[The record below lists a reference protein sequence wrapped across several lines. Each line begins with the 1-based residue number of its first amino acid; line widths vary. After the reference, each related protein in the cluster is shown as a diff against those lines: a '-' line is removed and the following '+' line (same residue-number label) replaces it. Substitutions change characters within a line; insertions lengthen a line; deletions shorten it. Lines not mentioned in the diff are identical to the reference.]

1 MRRSGKQRKAE
12 LQHKRAVKR
21 GDAPQPEK
29 QPRKKNFRRPPKLGH
44 SLDARELAD
53 DASRAARKLQSQFVK
68 LDNDFLETTKH
79 LAATLP
85 LTRPISADVCLL
97 GILDADYQPGS
108 DLEIDQL
115 SVPRRPKWKYTM
127 SKDDVDANEQG
138 HFRKWITQTDAIVE
152 RWHHNQNNHPVASCN
167 GAGSTAQGV
176 PDTTLQSKMPCPPTH
191 FERNLEVWRQLWR
204 VTEISQILL
213 CLLDSRCPP
222 LHFPPSLES
231 YLVTRKA
238 KIILVLTKV
247 DIAGPERAEAWT
259 AYLRKR
265 HPGLP
270 IVQVEAYQQKVGEQG
285 RPVYESHLPLPF
297 REHLVNAMRQV
308 HEEMLIP
315 PERVR
320 SDEAKLKRWNPPV
333 KRDIDWDGLL
343 HAHGKKVGSIIGGAA
358 VPKGKGKEEET
369 ADDAQEP
376 DQEGSDKEG
385 QFEWQEPEFLTV
397 GLIGQPN
404 VGKSSLLNALF
415 GIHKVRASRTPG
427 KTKHFQ
433 TLFWTPDVRLVDCPG
448 LVMPAFTP
456 MDTQVLC
463 GTLPISRVSAIPFCI
478 HQIAQLL
485 PLETILGLT
494 YPSANTALVEDK
506 RTWRDG
512 KQPTAKDNGV
522 RWTATEIMIAYAN
535 KKGWVTAKAGR
546 PDIHRAGNAILRLVA
561 EGKISW
567 AFWPP
572 GTDLTAVRSSGGNGI
587 WLTRGAVEHGQTLD
601 EDDEVGSGDETDVD
615 GIESSASDEENNE
628 EGTLPDEDAEY
639 QDADVKSIP
648 FGRFGVLATDG

>member
-1 MRRSGKQRKAE
+1 
-12 LQHKRAVKR
+12 
-21 GDAPQPEK
+21 
-29 QPRKKNFRRPPKLGH
+29 
-44 SLDARELAD
+44 
-53 DASRAARKLQSQFVK
+53 
-68 LDNDFLETTKH
+68 
-79 LAATLP
+79 
-85 LTRPISADVCLL
+85 
-97 GILDADYQPGS
+97 
-108 DLEIDQL
+108 
-115 SVPRRPKWKYTM
+115 M

-138 HFRKWITQTDAIVE
+138 YFRRWMTQTDAIVE
-152 RWHHNQNNHPVASCN
+152 RWHNQNKQPVAS
-167 GAGSTAQGV
+167 GTDLGSADSSI
-176 PDTTLQSKMPCPPTH
+176 PDTVVQDKMPCPPTH

-222 LHFPPSLES
+222 LHFPSSLES
-231 YLVTRKA
+231 YLASRKA
-238 KIILVLTKV
+238 KVILVLTKV

-259 AYLRKR
+259 AYLQKR

-297 REHLVNAMRQV
+297 RERLINAMRQV

-333 KRDIDWDGLL
+333 KRDIDWNGLL
-343 HAHGKKVGSIIGGAA
+343 YAHGKKVGSIVGGAA
-358 VPKGKGKEEET
+358 MPKGKGKEDT
-369 ADDAQEP
+369 TDDAQEP
-376 DQEGSDKEG
+376 EQEGSDNEG
-385 QFEWQEPEFLTV
+385 QLEWQEPEFLTV

-463 GTLPISRVSAIPFCI
+463 GILPISRVSAIPFCI
-478 HQIAQLL
+478 HQIGQLL
-485 PLETILGLT
+485 PLETILDLT
-494 YPSANTALVEDK
+494 HPSANGEPVEDK

-512 KQPTAKDNGV
+512 KQPSLKDNKTH
-522 RWTATEIMIAYAN
+522 WTATEIMTSYAN

-561 EGKISW
+561 EGKIAW

-572 GTDLTAVRSSGGNGI
+572 GTDLTTVGSSGSNGI
-587 WLTRGAVEHGQTLD
+587 WLTRDADQHAQELD
-601 EDDEVGSGDETDVD
+601 DDDGGGSGDETDEV
-615 GIESSASDEENNE
+615 ES
-628 EGTLPDEDAEY
+628 PDEGNDEDDDEVGSPTSEEAEHE
-639 QDADVKSIP
+639 DADFKSVTV
-648 FGRFGVLATDG
+648 GRFGVLAMDD

>member
-12 LQHKRAVKR
+12 LQLKRAVKR
-21 GDAPQPEK
+21 GDLPPPEV

-44 SLDARELAD
+44 SLDARLLAD
-53 DASRAARKLQSQFVK
+53 DASRAARKLQSQFIK
-68 LDNDFLETTKH
+68 LDPSFLETTKH

-85 LTRPISADVCLL
+85 LPRPISPHVSLL
-97 GILDADYQPGS
+97 TVDAQSGS
-108 DLEIDQL
+108 DLEIEQL

-127 SKDDVDANEQG
+127 SKDDVDANEKG
-138 HFRKWITQTDAIVE
+138 YFRRWMTQADAIVE
-152 RWHHNQNNHPVASCN
+152 RWHNQLNNAVQSGTDP
-167 GAGSTAQGV
+167 GST
-176 PDTTLQSKMPCPPTH
+176 DTSDAGIQPKMPRPPTH

-231 YLVTRKA
+231 YLLANRKA
-238 KIILVLTKV
+238 KVILVLTKV
-247 DIAGPERAEAWT
+247 DIAGPERAQAWT
-259 AYLRKR
+259 AYLQKR

-270 IVQVEAYQQKVGEQG
+270 IVQVEAYQQKLGEQG

-297 REHLVNAMRQV
+297 RERLVDAMRQV

-320 SDEAKLKRWNPPV
+320 SDEAKLKRWNYPV
-333 KRDIDWDGLL
+333 KREIDWNGLL
-343 HAHGKKVGSIIGGAA
+343 HAHGKKVGSVVGGAA
-358 VPKGKGKEEET
+358 MPKGKGKEEI

-376 DQEGSDKEG
+376 EQEGSDKEG

-415 GIHKVRASRTPG
+415 GTHKVRASRTPG

-433 TLFWTPDVRLVDCPG
+433 TLFWTSDVRLVDCPG

-463 GTLPISRVSAIPFCI
+463 GILPISRVSAIPFCI

-494 YPSANTALVEDK
+494 HPSANTAPVEDK

-512 KQPTAKDNGV
+512 KQPPSKDNSMH
-522 RWTATEIMIAYAN
+522 WTAIEIMTAYAN

-546 PDIHRAGNAILRLVA
+546 PDIHRAGNAMLRLVA
-561 EGKISW
+561 EGKIAW

-572 GTDLTAVRSSGGNGI
+572 GTDLTTVGSGGANGI
-587 WLTRGAVEHGQTLD
+587 WLSHGSFQHGQELD
-601 EDDEVGSGDETDVD
+601 EDDGVLGDETDEV
-615 GIESSASDEENNE
+615 ESLDDDSDEDADE
-628 EGTLPDEDAEY
+628 EGTLTGEDEEHRGEDF
-639 QDADVKSIP
+639 KSVP
-648 FGRFGVLATDG
+648 VGRFGVLAIDD